1 MVKTIR
7 FLPLILLVVL
17 VGVLGGGV
25 AVFAQEEPP
34 PVQQS
39 TLNIETKYPV
49 LSAES
54 GNSYS
59 FELTLKYLGEQRKR
73 FDITTSVPADW
84 VSYATAG
91 YPEKQVAAVEIGPS
105 ASYEAS
111 ESINIYFAPVFWLYP
126 EPGDYKVTV
135 KVSSGDLEKSVE
147 LVAKVTAKY
156 DLNLTTESG
165 NLSTQVTAGKDNH
178 FTLKLENLGSIA
190 VEDITFSTS
199 KPEGWD
205 IKFSPQKIDSL
216 APTVTQDIDV
226 IINPPK
232 GKTIAGDYMVTVKA
246 DSQKIAKSA
255 DIRVTVLTPSILGYV
270 GIVIVLVVIGGL
282 AVLFRQLGRR

>member
-34 PVQQS
+34 PVGA
-39 TLNIETKYPV
+39 TLTIETKFPV
-49 LSAES
+49 LTGES
-54 GNSYS
+54 GSSYS
-59 FELTLKYLGEQRKR
+59 FELTLKYFGEQRKR
-73 FDITTSVPADW
+73 FDITTSVPSDW
-84 VSYATAG
+84 VAYTTAG
-91 YPEKQVAAVEIGPS
+91 YPEKQVAAVELGP
-105 ASYEAS
+105 AAAYEAS
-111 ESINIYFAPVFWLYP
+111 ESIKINFGPVFWLLP
-126 EPGDYKVTV
+126 EPGDYKVTT

-156 DLNLTTESG
+156 DISLTTETG
-165 NLSTQVTAGKDNH
+165 NLNTEVTAGKDNH

-190 VEDITFSTS
+190 VEDVTFSTS
-199 KPEGWD
+199 KPEGWT
-205 IKFSPQKIDSL
+205 IKFNPEKIDSL
-216 APTVTQDIDV
+216 APTTTRDIDV

-232 GKTIAGDYMVTVKA
+232 GKTIAGDYMVNVKA
-246 DSQKIAKSA
+246 DSQKIASSA